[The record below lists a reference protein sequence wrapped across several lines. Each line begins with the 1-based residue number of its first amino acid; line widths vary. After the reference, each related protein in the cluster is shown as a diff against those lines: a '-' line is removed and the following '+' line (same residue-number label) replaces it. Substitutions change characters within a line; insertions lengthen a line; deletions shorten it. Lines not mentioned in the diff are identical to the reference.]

1 MKQFLHYFKGPLLP
15 AKLMLI
21 LLIILTILESVDV
34 LMTADKQLSFAIT
47 PINNTHLVSTTL
59 SNQASLVATPTLQV
73 KTNNWYHLLVL
84 DNQIGMAPL
93 KALSFL
99 IVYAC
104 SLIALFRLNQDN
116 FFQTDV
122 SELLATAAV
131 ALILYFLIERYTH
144 RSFRQD
150 VLSLTNQQ
158 YKLAHLNHTWMLW
171 LGIGLGWLSRFMK
184 RGYLLQQ
191 EQNLTI

>member
-1 MKQFLHYFKGPLLP
+1 MKQFFQHFKGPLIG

-21 LLIILTILESVDV
+21 LLIILTVLESVDV

-47 PINNTHLVSTTL
+47 PINNTNFVTTTL
-59 SNQASLVATPTLQV
+59 SNQASLVAIPSLQV
-73 KTNNWYHLLVL
+73 KTDNWYHLLVL
-84 DNQIGMAPL
+84 DNQIGMSPL
-93 KALSFL
+93 KALSLL
-99 IVYAC
+99 IVYVC
-104 SLIALFRLNQDN
+104 SLLALFRLNQDN

-122 SELLATAAV
+122 SDLLAAAAV

-144 RSFRQD
+144 RSFRED